1 MQTLL
6 QQLLAGLENGCI
18 YAVLALALVIV
29 YQSTHLVN
37 FAQGE
42 MAMFSTY
49 LAWTL
54 INAGYGYWSAF
65 VLTCALSFAIGS
77 VVEKLIVR
85 PVSRKGSELSV
96 VIVFIGLL
104 LIFNSIAGWIWSHTV
119 KTFPEPFEGRGLGP
133 AGAHL
138 VGLLGP
144 IAVTLAVLALVYVFL
159 CHTRMGLSMRA
170 VAQNMESSRLV
181 GINVD
186 RTLSIGWGLAALIGS
201 VAGMISAPKLFLE
214 PHMMSGVL
222 IYAFAGAL
230 LGGISNAWGAV
241 VGGLIVGVLEN
252 LLGTY
257 VIGTEIKLTVG
268 LVLIILI
275 LLFKPSGLFGTAVVK
290 RV

>member
-1 MQTLL
+1 MQTLF
-6 QQLLAGLENGCI
+6 QQLLAGLQNGCI

-49 LAWTL
+49 IAWTF

-65 VLTCALSFAIGS
+65 LLTCALSFVIGS
-77 VVEKLIVR
+77 VVEKLVVR

-119 KTFPEPFEGRGLGP
+119 KTFPAPFENQPLSSSRAYP
-133 AGAHL
+133 AEI
-138 VGLLGP
+138 LGP
-144 IAVTLAVLALVYVFL
+144 IAVTLVVLGLVYMFL
-159 CHTRMGLSMRA
+159 CHTRMGLAMRA
-170 VAQNMESSRLV
+170 VAQNMESSRLA

-275 LLFKPSGLFGTAVVK
+275 LLFKPSGLFGTTVVK

>member
-6 QQLLAGLENGCI
+6 QQLLAGLESGCI

-65 VLTCALSFAIGS
+65 VLTCALSFAIGA

-119 KTFPEPFEGRGLGP
+119 KTFPGPFEGQGLGP
-133 AGAHL
+133 ARAHL

-144 IAVTLAVLALVYVFL
+144 IAVTLSVLALVYVFL
-159 CHTRMGLSMRA
+159 CHTRIGLSMRA
-170 VAQNMESSRLV
+170 VAQNMESSRLA

-230 LGGISNAWGAV
+230 LGGISNPWGAV

-252 LLGTY
+252 LLGAY

-268 LVLIILI
+268 LALIIFI
-275 LLFKPSGLFGTAVVK
+275 LLFKPSGLFGTVVVK

>member
-1 MQTLL
+1 MQTLF
-6 QQLLAGLENGCI
+6 QQLLAGLQNGCI
-18 YAVLALALVIV
+18 YAILALALVIV

-49 LAWTL
+49 IAWTF

-65 VLTCALSFAIGS
+65 LLTCGISFIVGS

-85 PVSRKGSELSV
+85 PVSQKGGELPV
-96 VIVFIGLL
+96 VIVFVGLL

-119 KTFPEPFEGRGLGP
+119 KTFPAPFEQQ
-133 AGAHL
+133 AFGAHG
-138 VGLLGP
+138 VYSADILGA
-144 IAVTLAVLALVYVFL
+144 IAVTLVVLGLVYVFL
-159 CHTRMGLSMRA
+159 RHTRMGLSMRA
-170 VAQNMESSRLV
+170 VAQNMESSQLA

-186 RTLSIGWGLAALIGS
+186 RILSIGWGLAALIGS

-214 PHMMSGVL
+214 PNMMSGVL

-230 LGGISNAWGAV
+230 LGGINNAWGAV
-241 VGGLIVGVLEN
+241 LGGLIVGVLEN

-257 VIGTEIKLTVG
+257 VIGTELKLTVG

-275 LLFKPSGLFGTAVVK
+275 LLLRPSGLFGTAVVR

>member
-65 VLTCALSFAIGS
+65 VLTCALSFAIGG

-119 KTFPEPFEGRGLGP
+119 KTFPAPFEGQALGP
-133 AGAHL
+133 ARAQL
-138 VGLLGP
+138 VQLLGP
-144 IAVTLAVLALVYVFL
+144 IAVTLLVLALVYVFL

-170 VAQNMESSRLV
+170 VAQNMESSRLA

-252 LLGTY
+252 LLGAY